1 MSDKPHS
8 AKVKTFTDAQK
19 IEQLILRPL
28 HGACVCVCVCVLGG
42 AVEETIS
49 EDVPFKSYTE

>member
-28 HGACVCVCVCVLGG
+28 HGACVCVLGG